1 MGSHLAWEI
10 NRPVWTGLQLCDCG
24 LHDSDL
30 LGCDE
35 RLGELSGEKL
45 SAGW

>member
-10 NRPVWTGLQLCDCG
+10 NRPVWTGLQLCGCG
-24 LHDSDL
+24 LNDLDL

-35 RLGELSGEKL
+35 RLGELSGERL
-45 SAGW
+45 STAW